1 MDEPQRCSVQTKA
14 GFKGSQWLKYW
25 WILMFS
31 SYSKRKTSDKAMRC
45 RDQRWK
51 SLSATVFHSLS
62 PFQICSLRRELVCGF
77 RGGTGQ
83 GARQSQALTKSGST
97 RFNPRAEWQGH
108 FLLSPL
114 PLQDRAQLFLVP
126 PGRAKMNRT
135 FQHRVAQ
142 KWGSH
147 CWQPKEVP
155 CHNEQNQERWEL
167 GRKTQQHILQRI
179 QDIRRIFMLCFSA
192 HQTFHSCHWEPTG
205 TDKNLNLS
213 LSLS

>member
-1 MDEPQRCSVQTKA
+1 MDEPQRCSVQTKV

-31 SYSKRKTSDKAMRC
+31 SYSKRKTSNKAMRC

-77 RGGTGQ
+77 REGTGQ

-114 PLQDRAQLFLVP
+114 PLQDRTQLGPQP
-126 PGRAKMNRT
+126 PGQSFSLCHQAE
-135 FQHRVAQ
+135 Q
-142 KWGSH
+142 KWTGHFNTEWHKNGAHTADS
-147 CWQPKEVP
+147 PKKFP
-155 CHNEQNQERWEL
+155 ATMN
-167 GRKTQQHILQRI
+167 KT
-179 QDIRRIFMLCFSA
+179 RR
-192 HQTFHSCHWEPTG
+192 G
-205 TDKNLNLS
+205 GN
-213 LSLS
+213 